1 MALAAVAG
9 GIAVLALL
17 GRTIAGGHQF
27 AFDRALMLALR
38 QPDLLTPV
46 GPAWL
51 RQAMVDITALGGE
64 TVLTLAVALTV
75 GFLVASRHLLTAAL
89 VFAGTVSGS
98 IAVAMAKQMVGR
110 ARPALVDHLV
120 EVGSASFPSG
130 HAANSAIIY
139 LTIALIVMQIV
150 PMRRGRAF
158 LFAATVLLVTAIGAS
173 RVYLGVHWPSDV
185 LAGWSFG
192 SLWALAWWAIGSR
205 LRGGRAVS

>member
-1 MALAAVAG
+1 M
-9 GIAVLALL
+9 
-17 GRTIAGGHQF
+17 
-27 AFDRALMLALR
+27 
-38 QPDLLTPV
+38 
-46 GPAWL
+46 
-51 RQAMVDITALGGE
+51 
-64 TVLTLAVALTV
+64 
-75 GFLVASRHLLTAAL
+75 
-89 VFAGTVSGS
+89 
-98 IAVAMAKQMVGR
+98 
-110 ARPALVDHLV
+110 
-120 EVGSASFPSG
+120 
-130 HAANSAIIY
+130 IY